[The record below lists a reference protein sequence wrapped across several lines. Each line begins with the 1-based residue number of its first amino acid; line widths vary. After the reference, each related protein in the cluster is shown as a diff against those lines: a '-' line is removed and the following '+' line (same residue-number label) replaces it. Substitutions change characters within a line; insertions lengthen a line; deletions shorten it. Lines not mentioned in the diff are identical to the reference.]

1 MHHFC
6 PLVQLKNTQK
16 NNPDRIIH
24 STGISGVEVYETNKK
39 GTSLDSFRVIYP
51 GLKEQAPFIDYK
63 LSQIFSSVN
72 NVSKVVEENGEPL
85 VVYHGTPL
93 GGFDTF
99 NRELNYFTAD
109 KEYADRYQDPG
120 ASSDYVKGVRE
131 ELGEAMTYSVFLN
144 IKKPFDTRNAKER
157 L

>member
-1 MHHFC
+1 M
-6 PLVQLKNTQK
+6 
-16 NNPDRIIH
+16 
-24 STGISGVEVYETNKK
+24 EVYETNKK